1 MPNAN
6 ERLLFQLTA
15 MQVRLVAALLV
26 GIAAFVVSDRM
37 VPELR
42 YLLAYDLAIATYLVL
57 LVVRI
62 SSADESATRDLAE
75 RKENSNAAVLTLA
88 AILSLCSLAGV
99 GLMIQRS
106 KGWTPLMANMHLG
119 LSMLSVFLSWI
130 LLHAVFG
137 IHYARLYYDPTPS
150 AGDRPPLAFPCDAQ
164 PDFWDFMYFA
174 FTLAV
179 CYQVSD
185 VTIRSR
191 HLRRVALAHM
201 FLSFL
206 NVTIILG
213 LVVEI
218 VSTIADRGIPVRK

>member
-6 ERLLFQLTA
+6 ERLLFQWTA
-15 MQVRLVAALLV
+15 MQVRLVAGLLV
-26 GIAAFVVSDRM
+26 GIAALVASERL
-37 VPELR
+37 VPDLR

-62 SSADESATRDLAE
+62 SSADESATRELAE

-119 LSMLSVFLSWI
+119 LSMLAVFLSWI
-130 LLHAVFG
+130 LLHVVFA

-150 AGDRPPLAFPCDAQ
+150 AGDRPPLTFPCDAQ

-185 VTIRSR
+185 VTITSR

-218 VSTIADRGIPVRK
+218 VSTIANPRIPVSK

>member
-1 MPNAN
+1 
-6 ERLLFQLTA
+6 
-15 MQVRLVAALLV
+15 
-26 GIAAFVVSDRM
+26 
-37 VPELR
+37 
-42 YLLAYDLAIATYLVL
+42 
-57 LVVRI
+57 VRI

-99 GLMIQRS
+99 GLMIDRS
-106 KGWTPLMANMHLG
+106 KNWTPLMANMHLG
-119 LSMLSVFLSWI
+119 LSMLAVFLSWI

-137 IHYARLYYDPTPS
+137 IHYARLYYDPKPLAS
-150 AGDRPPLAFPCDAQ
+150 DADRPPLVFPCDAH

-185 VTIRSR
+185 VTITSR

-218 VSTIADRGIPVRK
+218 VSTIADQGIPVTK